1 MVTRVFLGADS
12 NVGCV
17 PPSACVLC
25 IPRSDPMCDCY
36 LEFCARES
44 VCSSVATYRYGVGGG
59 GQGCLQ
65 PEHGSLTKPKGT

>member
-1 MVTRVFLGADS
+1 MATRVFLGVDS

-17 PPSACVLC
+17 PPSACVMC

-44 VCSSVATYRYGVGGG
+44 VCSSVLRIGMELGAVDKGGFSQNMG
-59 GQGCLQ
+59 R
-65 PEHGSLTKPKGT
+65 